1 MLPAASALSAE
12 SWVVASLGTVTVM
25 PGARELGRG
34 ARDRRARAVS
44 SWVKT
49 RTTVAPPA
57 ALPCTSGLLSLA
69 GDAGEVP
76 VRLGAPGALET
87 SV

>member
-1 MLPAASALSAE
+1 MPAASALSAE
-12 SWVVASLGTVTVM
+12 SWVVASPGTGTVI
-25 PGARELGRG
+25 PAP
-34 ARDRRARAVS
+34 A
-44 SWVKT
+44 SWAGVPVT
-49 RTTVAPPA
+49 GVPVQFEVGEHADHVAPPP

-76 VRLGAPGALET
+76 VRVGAEGALES